1 MVFGRTGLRH
11 CAWQVCAVIALVGL
25 VYLGSSATARA
36 QVGSPRYGSIVMV
49 AETGEV
55 QSAVMADELRHPASL
70 TKMMTL
76 YMTFEALRDR
86 RISLNQLVPV
96 TPHAA
101 SQSPSK
107 LGLMPGTKITVEEAI
122 LGLVTKSA
130 NDAASALGEMLGG
143 DEARFAQSMTMR
155 ARALGMSRTTFRNAS
170 GLPDPAQVTT
180 ARDLAVLAR
189 HLIQDFPQEY
199 HYFSVPS
206 FRFHGRTIFNH
217 DHLLER
223 YPGADGLKTGYV
235 EASGYN
241 LTSSAVRGNTR
252 LIGVV
257 LGAANGGE
265 RDLHMMALLDQAYDK
280 LGIPV
285 AHHDRRASARL
296 NALLVPQPSAAVIA
310 SAAAGLAAR
319 TRAPVKWAVQVGA
332 FASEVAARQAAQ
344 AARRIVA
351 LGDPVV
357 ETVTFKRHVSWR
369 AELAGLSQA
378 EASAVC
384 SQLQR
389 RRVSCVPR
397 RPDARQVASR

>member
-11 CAWQVCAVIALVGL
+11 RAWQICAVIALVGIG
-25 VYLGSSATARA
+25 YLGCSAAARA
-36 QVGSPRYGSIVMV
+36 QIGSPRYASIVML
-49 AETGEV
+49 ASTGEV

-96 TPHAA
+96 SPHTAA
-101 SQSPSK
+101 QSPSK
-107 LGLMPGTKITVEEAI
+107 LGLVPGTKITVEEAI

-130 NDAASALGEMLGG
+130 NDAACALGELLGG
-143 DEARFAQSMTMR
+143 EEARFAQSMTLR

-180 ARDLAVLAR
+180 ARDLALLAR

-199 HYFSVPS
+199 RYFSVPS

-241 LTSSAVRGNTR
+241 LTSSAVRGNIR

-280 LGIPV
+280 LGVPV

-296 NALLVPQPSAAVIA
+296 NAMMTAPPSSAALA

-319 TRAPVKWAVQVGA
+319 ARVPVKWAVQVGA

-344 AARRIVA
+344 AARKLVA
-351 LGDPVV
+351 VGEPSV

-369 AELAGLSQA
+369 AELTGLSQA

-389 RRVSCVPR
+389 HRVSCVPR

>member
-11 CAWQVCAVIALVGL
+11 RAWQICAVIALVGIG
-25 VYLGSSATARA
+25 YLGCSAAARA
-36 QVGSPRYGSIVMV
+36 QIGSPRYASIVML
-49 AETGEV
+49 ASTGEV

-76 YMTFEALRDR
+76 YITFEALRDR

-96 TPHAA
+96 SPHTAA
-101 SQSPSK
+101 QSPSK
-107 LGLMPGTKITVEEAI
+107 LGLVPGTKITVEEAI

-130 NDAASALGEMLGG
+130 NDAACALGELLGG
-143 DEARFAQSMTMR
+143 EEARFAQSMTLR

-180 ARDLAVLAR
+180 ARDLALLAR

-199 HYFSVPS
+199 RYFSVPS

-241 LTSSAVRGNTR
+241 LTSSAVRGNIR

-280 LGIPV
+280 LGVPV

-296 NALLVPQPSAAVIA
+296 NAMMTAPPSSAALA
-310 SAAAGLAAR
+310 SAAAGLLLAEAPCAGGAAASRAAR
-319 TRAPVKWAVQVGA
+319 IPWRT
-332 FASEVAARQAAQ
+332 AR
-344 AARRIVA
+344 
-351 LGDPVV
+351 D
-357 ETVTFKRHVSWR
+357 
-369 AELAGLSQA
+369 
-378 EASAVC
+378 
-384 SQLQR
+384 
-389 RRVSCVPR
+389 
-397 RPDARQVASR
+397 